1 MINLLLCGNKKVF
14 DGALTELISITNRTK
29 ESINCYIFT
38 MDASRIKPEYVPIEN
53 KQIDFLNKV
62 IQKKN
67 KENKVTKVDVT
78 NLYEQEFLN
87 CKNESAYCT
96 PYTLL
101 RLLADMVPN
110 IPDKL
115 LYLDIDMMIG
125 DDLSKLYN
133 IDVSEY
139 EYAAV
144 KEKYGSIFI
153 RPDYINAGM
162 LLMNMKKIKE
172 TKLLEK
178 ARNYETEKQ
187 VYVKKTTKPLFHVTA
202 PTGWINDPNG
212 FSVYDGK
219 IHLFYQYNPYQREW
233 GPMHWGHSV
242 TDDMVRWE
250 QLPAAIAPDQEYD
263 KAGCFSGSAIEA
275 DGKHVLVYTGVTRV
289 KQADGSEQERQ
300 NQCIA
305 FGDGKDYVKYEKNP
319 VVTGEM
325 LPEGCS
331 RIDFRDPKI
340 WKENDTY
347 YLIVGNKNDNQVG
360 QVVLCSSKNLT
371 DWKFETI
378 LASNENGDIGT
389 MWECPD
395 FFALKDK
402 HVLICSPQDMKARK
416 YEFHNGH
423 NSVYFLG
430 DYDANRCRFS
440 KEQPHTLD
448 YGMDFYA
455 PQTTELPDGR
465 RIMIAWMKSWDACVI
480 PNSQDWQGM
489 MTFPRE
495 LEIKENRIWQNPVK
509 ELENYYQNPCCYEH
523 TEIEGETVLAG
534 VEGRTIDLTVTLEDG
549 ENTIFS
555 IKLAADSEYE
565 TSYTYNKETRLLEID
580 RTYCGVT
587 KDVVCVRK
595 FRIEDPA
602 GLKKM
607 RFILDYHSIELFIND
622 GQQTA
627 TTAICT
633 PLNAKDIYF
642 FSDKKMTMSVEKH
655 DIIM

>member
-1 MINLLLCGNKKVF
+1 M
-14 DGALTELISITNRTK
+14 
-29 ESINCYIFT
+29 
-38 MDASRIKPEYVPIEN
+38 
-53 KQIDFLNKV
+53 
-62 IQKKN
+62 
-67 KENKVTKVDVT
+67 
-78 NLYEQEFLN
+78 
-87 CKNESAYCT
+87 
-96 PYTLL
+96 
-101 RLLADMVPN
+101 
-110 IPDKL
+110 
-115 LYLDIDMMIG
+115 
-125 DDLSKLYN
+125 
-133 IDVSEY
+133 SE
-139 EYAAV
+139 
-144 KEKYGSIFI
+144 
-153 RPDYINAGM
+153 M
-162 LLMNMKKIKE
+162 
-172 TKLLEK
+172 LEK
-178 ARNYETEKQ
+178 ARKYEFIQGQQIKEEERPAFHITP
-187 VYVKKTTKPLFHVTA
+187 YV
-202 PTGWINDPNG
+202 GWMNDPNG
-212 FSVYDGK
+212 FSYYKGEY
-219 IHLFYQYNPYQREW
+219 HLFYQYNPYSTHW
-233 GPMHWGHSV
+233 DSMHWGHVVSKDLLHWNYV
-242 TDDMVRWE
+242 PTA
-250 QLPAAIAPDQEYD
+250 LAPDEDYD
-263 KAGCFSGSAIEA
+263 KFGCFSGSAIELE
-275 DGKHVLVYTGVTRV
+275 DGRQLLMYTSVNQEKLEDGTVRDIQT
-289 KQADGSEQERQ
+289 QAV
-300 NQCIA
+300 A
-305 FGDGKDYVKYEKNP
+305 VGDGKDYEKYDKNP
-319 VVTGEM
+319 VLTAKD
-325 LPEGCS
+325 LPKGAS
-331 RIDFRDPKI
+331 KVDFRDPKI
-340 WKENDTY
+340 WKGND
-347 YLIVGNKNDNQVG
+347 GNFYCVIGSRPADGSG
-360 QVVLCSSKNLT
+360 QILLYRSKNG
-371 DWKFETI
+371 FEWEFVSI
-378 LASNENGDIGT
+378 LAKNQNRYGK